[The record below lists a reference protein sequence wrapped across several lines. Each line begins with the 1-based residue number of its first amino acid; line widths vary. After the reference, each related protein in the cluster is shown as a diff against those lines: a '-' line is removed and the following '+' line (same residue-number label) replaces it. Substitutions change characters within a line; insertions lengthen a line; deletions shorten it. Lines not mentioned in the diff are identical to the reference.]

1 MKDLANCRMAAYLLA
16 MSDVPVSGV
25 IITYNEER
33 NIARCIDSMADVVD
47 EIVVVDSH
55 SSDQTKAICLSK
67 GVRFVEHA
75 FEGYGE
81 QKNLAL
87 DLARHDV
94 VLFLDA
100 DEALSEELR
109 ESIRKVRASWG
120 SDGYL
125 MNRLTRYC
133 GKWIRHCGWYPGR
146 LVRLWD
152 RRRGRWGGG
161 SLHERVVMDPDAK
174 VQRLSG
180 DILHYS
186 FPTIQSHLDTIGSYS
201 EIAAREAHR
210 SGKRAGLVVHVI
222 LNPLYTFL
230 SKYFIRLG
238 FLDGYHG
245 FLVCTYSAVANFA
258 KYTKLRA
265 LNRGAGET

>member
-1 MKDLANCRMAAYLLA
+1 MATYLLG
-16 MSDVPVSGV
+16 MSDVSISGV

-47 EIVVVDSH
+47 EIVVVDSY
-55 SSDQTKAICLSK
+55 SSDATKAICLSK
-67 GVRFVEHA
+67 GVRLVEHP

-81 QKNLAL
+81 QKNVALAH
-87 DLARHDV
+87 AAHDI

-100 DEALSEELR
+100 DEALSDELR
-109 ESIRKVRASWG
+109 ASIRKVRASWG

-125 MNRLTRYC
+125 MNRLTSYC

-161 SLHERVVMDPDAK
+161 SLHGRVVMDPDAT

-201 EIAAREAHR
+201 EIAAREAHQN
-210 SGKRAGLVVHVI
+210 GKRAGVVVHVI
-222 LNPLYTFL
+222 LNPLYTFFN
-230 SKYFIRLG
+230 KYVIRLG

-245 FLVCTYSAVANFA
+245 LLVCTFSAVSNFA

-265 LNRGAGET
+265 LNRGAGEQ